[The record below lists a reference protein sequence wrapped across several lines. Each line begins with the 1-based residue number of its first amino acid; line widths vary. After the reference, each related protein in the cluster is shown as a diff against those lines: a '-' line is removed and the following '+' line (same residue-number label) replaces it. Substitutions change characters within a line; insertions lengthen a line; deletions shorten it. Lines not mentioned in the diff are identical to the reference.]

1 MSVITRSGYVVDKEN
16 LNQSHIEE
24 LTVTPKTFY
33 SDDLPN
39 PFEVFVE
46 LQDHTVAVPRY
57 WAKEKFGLA
66 EVFDGRVDCAPR
78 LVFNGELRSVVQKE
92 AVRKSLD
99 KLQNDGGGVLCLPT
113 GTGKTVIALYIACA
127 IKVKTLIVVHKQL
140 LMDQWAERIAQF
152 VPHARV
158 GRLQQNNIGV
168 EGCDIV
174 VGMLQSIAM
183 RQYEPEVFEGFGL
196 VILDEVHVVPAP
208 VFSRAL
214 FKVCSPCMLGMSA
227 TPERKDGM
235 SYVINWFI
243 GPLFMEHQL
252 TGKDEVSVSVVP
264 FKCYFKHTYGRAAM
278 INVITRL
285 CENAERNS
293 LIIKKIN
300 DLVADGRKVIVLSDR
315 RAHCIKLK
323 SCRKDA
329 SCMLYLGGMKKH
341 ELKESKTK
349 DILLATY
356 SMAKE
361 GLDIP
366 GLDALVLA
374 TPRSDVVQA
383 CGRILHGKSK
393 NPIIIDIVDQWPIGK
408 AQFNKRKAYYEKSG
422 FTVIA

>member
-1 MSVITRSGYVVDKEN
+1 MSVITRSGYIVDKEN
-16 LNQSHIEE
+16 IELEE
-24 LTVTPKTFY
+24 LIVTPKTFY
-33 SDDLPN
+33 QDDIPN
-39 PFEVFVE
+39 PFEVFAK
-46 LQDHTVAVPRY
+46 LHNNTIAVPRY
-57 WAKEKFGLA
+57 WAKERLGPA
-66 EVFDGRVDCAPR
+66 EVFDGRVDYASR
-78 LVFNGELRSVVQKE
+78 LVFNGELRSAVQKE
-92 AVRKSLD
+92 AVQRSLD
-99 KLQNDGGGVLCLPT
+99 ILQNDGGGVLCLPT
-113 GTGKTVIALYIACA
+113 GTGKTVIALYITCT

-140 LMDQWAERIAQF
+140 LMDQWAGRIKQF

-158 GRLQQNNIGV
+158 GKLQQKNVEV

-252 TGKDEVSVSVVP
+252 TGKDEVSVSVMQ

-315 RAHCIKLK
+315 RAHCMKLQAYLE
-323 SCRKDA
+323 DA
-329 SCMLYLGGMKKH
+329 SCMLYLGGMKEH
-341 ELKESKTK
+341 ELKESETK

-393 NPIIIDIVDQWPIGK
+393 NPIIIDVVDQWPIGK
-408 AQFNKRKAYYEKSG
+408 AQFNRRKTYYEKSG
-422 FTVIA
+422 FTVTA

>member
-1 MSVITRSGYVVDKEN
+1 MFALSRNGYIVDKEN
-16 LNQSHIEE
+16 LDQSYIEE
-24 LTVTPKTFY
+24 LTVTPNTFY
-33 SDDLPN
+33 PDDLPN
-39 PFEVFVE
+39 PFEVFAE
-46 LQDHTVAVPRY
+46 LHDHTVAVPRY
-57 WAKEKFGLA
+57 WAKERFSPA
-66 EVFDGRVDCAPR
+66 EVFDGRVDRAPG
-78 LVFNGELRSVVQKE
+78 LVFDGELRSVIQKE
-92 AVRKSLD
+92 AVQKSLD

-113 GTGKTVIALYIACA
+113 GTGKTVIALYIACT

-152 VPHARV
+152 APHARV
-158 GRLQQNNIGV
+158 GRLQQKNIDV

-243 GPLFMEHQL
+243 GPVFMEHQL
-252 TGKDEVSVSVVP
+252 TGKAEVSVSVIP

-285 CENAERNS
+285 CEDAERNS
-293 LIIKKIN
+293 LITKMVN

-315 RAHCIKLK
+315 RAHCMKLE
-323 SCRKDA
+323 SCLKNA
-329 SCMLYLGGMKKH
+329 SSMLYLGGMKEY
-341 ELKESKTK
+341 ELRESGTK

-393 NPIIIDIVDQWPIGK
+393 NPIIMDIVDQWSIGK
-408 AQFNKRKAYYEKSG
+408 AQFNKRKAYYDTSG
-422 FTVIA
+422 FTVTA

>member
-1 MSVITRSGYVVDKEN
+1 MSVLTRNGYIIDKEN
-16 LNQSHIEE
+16 LNTEE
-24 LTVTPKTFY
+24 LTVTPKIFY
-33 SDDLPN
+33 PDDLPN
-39 PFEVFVE
+39 PFEVFAE

-57 WAKEKFGLA
+57 WAKERFGPA

-78 LVFNGELRSVVQKE
+78 LVFRGELRSAIQIE
-92 AVRKSLD
+92 AVRRSLD
-99 KLQNDGGGVLCLPT
+99 KLHKDGGGVLCLPT
-113 GTGKTVIALYIACA
+113 GTGKTIIALHIACT
-127 IKVKTLIVVHKQL
+127 IKAKTLIVVHKQL
-140 LMDQWAERIAQF
+140 LMNQWAERIAQF
-152 VPHARV
+152 VPSARV
-158 GRLQQNNIGV
+158 GRLQQKNIEV

-235 SYVINWFI
+235 SYVISWFI
-243 GPLFMEHQL
+243 GPVFMDHQL
-252 TGKDEVSVSVVP
+252 TGKAEVSVSVVP

-285 CENAERNS
+285 CEDAERNS
-293 LIIKKIN
+293 LIAKIIN

-315 RAHCIKLK
+315 RAHCMKLK
-323 SCRKDA
+323 SCLKNA
-329 SCMLYLGGMKKH
+329 SSMLYLGGMKEH
-341 ELKESKTK
+341 ELRESGAK

-393 NPIIIDIVDQWPIGK
+393 NPTIVDIVDQWPVGK
-408 AQFNKRKAYYEKSG
+408 TQFNKREAYYDKSG
-422 FTVIA
+422 FTVTA